1 MKNTPASAASEGHYQ
16 PRVSRRMILRGIGAT
31 LTLPWLES
39 LVWARGGEAALAAGP
54 PRRWA
59 ALVFA
64 NGVVPDRW
72 WAKQTPTGIDFS
84 DTLSPLIPHQR
95 DIIFFDNMRLVK
107 NPPFRSAHG
116 SHYANM
122 LSGAPITGPSVEKL
136 ATSLDH
142 YMARELGKYTVLP
155 VLNLGCRSD
164 NGNLATINQ
173 TTISWSSPTTP
184 IIPESYPR
192 QAFDRLFDV
201 RQKQAEKSILDDV
214 LDQVKWIERDL
225 TAADRS
231 KLAEYTDSV
240 REVEQQID
248 RAIKNERPPG
258 SWRPTITEPD
268 MARPAEGRPESVPEY
283 MKLMMDLILLAF
295 RMDMTRIATLQFNND
310 GTNQMKFGF
319 LDGLPNFEHHG
330 LSHHGNQPEKIEY
343 HCRTIQF
350 HVEQLAYFL
359 KRMGEID
366 EGGQSLLDSSMVLF
380 GTNFIDGNRHDT
392 KSTPLIVAGR
402 GGGTIRGGKVFKAE
416 QESDRPVANIYA
428 SMLQRMG
435 MPDTQFGDSEKLFDF
450 MG

>member
-1 MKNTPASAASEGHYQ
+1 MNPSDITPEGHYR
-16 PRVSRRMILRGIGAT
+16 PRISRRMMLRGLGAT

-39 LVWARGGEAALAAGP
+39 LVWAKGGDAAVAAGP

-72 WAKQTPTGIDFS
+72 WARQSADGIEFS
-84 DTLSPLIPHQR
+84 DLLSPLRPHQK
-95 DIIFFDNMRLVK
+95 DIIFFENMRLVK

-116 SHYANM
+116 THYANF
-122 LSGAPITGPSVEKL
+122 LSGAPIKGPSVEKL
-136 ATSLDH
+136 ATSLDY
-142 YMARELGKYTVLP
+142 YMAREIGRNTVLP
-155 VLNLGCRSD
+155 VLNLGCRAD
-164 NGNLATINQ
+164 NGKLSSVNQ

-201 RQKQAEKSILDDV
+201 RQKEVDKSILDDV
-214 LDQVKWIERDL
+214 LDQVNWLKRDL
-225 TAADRS
+225 TATDRA
-231 KLAEYTDSV
+231 KLEEYTESV
-240 REVEQQID
+240 RSVEMQID
-248 RAIKNERPPG
+248 RAIRNERPAG
-258 SWRPTITEPD
+258 AWKPTIAKPD

-283 MKLMMDLILLAF
+283 MKLMMDLVLLAF
-295 RMDMTRIATLQFNND
+295 RMDLTRIATLQFNND

-319 LDGLPNFEHHG
+319 LDGVPNFEHHG
-330 LSHHGNQPEKIEY
+330 ISHHGNESKKIEY
-343 HCRTIQF
+343 HCKTIHY

-359 KRMGEID
+359 RRMEEID

-380 GTNFIDGNRHDT
+380 GTNFIDGNKHNTR
-392 KSTPLIVAGR
+392 STPMIVAGR
-402 GGGTIRGGKVFKAE
+402 GGGTIRGGKVFKATKE
-416 QESDRPVANIYA
+416 EDRPAANVFV

-435 MPDTQFGDSEKLFDF
+435 IPDEQFGDSEKAFDF